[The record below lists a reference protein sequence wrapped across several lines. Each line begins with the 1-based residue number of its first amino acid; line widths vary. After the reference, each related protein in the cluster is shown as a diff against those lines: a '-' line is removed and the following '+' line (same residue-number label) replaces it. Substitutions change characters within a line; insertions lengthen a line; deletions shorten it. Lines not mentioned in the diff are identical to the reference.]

1 MKKQNG
7 ITLIALVI
15 TIIVLLILAGVS
27 ISLIVGDNGI
37 LNQASTSV
45 VKTREAEAKDEVSM
59 AWAGME
65 TDYLAEWTNNT
76 GLVKDTSYINGKLSK
91 YLEGTGEIVEGTFK
105 YENDT
110 YTFTYKPDDDDLSYE
125 MTISVNGKVNIVG
138 DPSISEEPGESDSPE
153 EGATVL
159 SEITAANYG
168 DYVNYNKDL
177 GLTLKLEGESTP
189 PKTDWRIFY
198 KDTEQ
203 DRVYLIASHYVP
215 NTCSLL
221 KASSARMS
229 KNGDYSLY
237 WDKNN
242 LPNDLSNIARK
253 DSIFGITESSYKL
266 DAKYASSKCVSL
278 LLDTD
283 HWDNFVDYSV
293 ADFAI
298 GGPTID
304 MFANSWNEN
313 MDYKMKISYSSTTGY
328 GENTLPFDNDT
339 DIKNLYI
346 PSVTTKN
353 VGSEECTGYWLSAP
367 SGCDELD
374 RYMLAV
380 YGGMDGTFCDILITN
395 LTDNVAVRP
404 IVALQAGMSGTK
416 DANGVWQL
424 GE

>member
-203 DRVYLIASHYVP
+203 DRVYLIAADYVP
-215 NTCSLL
+215 NTSSLL
-221 KASSARMS
+221 KASQAGMTA
-229 KNGDYSLY
+229 NGDYSLY
-237 WDKNN
+237 WDIA
-242 LPNDLSNIARK
+242 PSTLSAVSRQ

-266 DAKYASSKCVSL
+266 NSEYENSKCVSM
-278 LLDTD
+278 LLDTA
-283 HWDNFVDYSV
+283 HWDKFVDTSV

-298 GGPTID
+298 GGPTVE
-304 MFANSWNEN
+304 MFAKSWKAKSNEEITYTINSRGYRIMEWSPTKNIGNVEN
-313 MDYKMKISYSSTTGY
+313 LYFPSHTNQPGSEDVTAYWLASPYDDMTDWILAVWSNNGYKGISYY
-328 GENTLPFDNDT
+328 YQEADN
-339 DIKNLYI
+339 
-346 PSVTTKN
+346 
-353 VGSEECTGYWLSAP
+353 LS
-367 SGCDELD
+367 
-374 RYMLAV
+374 
-380 YGGMDGTFCDILITN
+380 
-395 LTDNVAVRP
+395 VRP
-404 IVALQAGMSGTK
+404 VIALRPGMSGTK
-416 DANGVWQL
+416 DENGIWQL